1 MIIWSLNVVAKFT
14 NHCVATIQR
23 WEKLHGFPV
32 RRTPSGS
39 VFAYTEEIEAWLR
52 KNPEKAKKGSQTGR

>member
-1 MIIWSLNVVAKFT
+1 MIIWNLKRIADFIDHS
-14 NHCVATIQR
+14 VATIQR

-32 RRTPSGS
+32 RRAPSGS

-52 KNPEKAKKGSQTGR
+52 ENPERAKKVSQTGR